1 MTSQITVSDQY
12 TGNVSPG
19 SDHQKNKA
27 QKNKAQRRDLDN
39 ATIVKI
45 SVGPMDNNAYV
56 ITDKATG
63 EALLID
69 AANDAGV
76 LLSLAEQIPGTI
88 RQIVTTHGHPD
99 HWQALD
105 EVRTGLSV
113 PHAVG
118 TDDAEALPVPADRL
132 LADGDTVVVGDLT
145 LDVIGIVGHTRGSV
159 TLALTEHSGRVHLF
173 TGDSLFPG
181 GVGKTWEP
189 GDFEILLNNVDTKL
203 FERYGDDT
211 AVYPGHGI
219 DTSIAAE
226 RPNLPEWRAR
236 GW

>member
-1 MTSQITVSDQY
+1 MTQQITVSDQY
-12 TGNVSPG
+12 TGNVSPEADG
-19 SDHQKNKA
+19 QR
-27 QKNKAQRRDLDN
+27 NKAQRRELDN
-39 ATIVKI
+39 ATVVKI

-63 EALLID
+63 QALLVD

-76 LLSLAEQIPGTI
+76 LLSLAEQLPGTI
-88 RQIVTTHGHPD
+88 GQIVTTHGHPD
-99 HWQALD
+99 HWAALE
-105 EVRTGLSV
+105 EVRTGLDV

-118 TDDAEALPVPADRL
+118 TDDAEALPIEADRL
-132 LADGDTVVVGDLT
+132 LSDGDTVTVGDLV

-159 TLALTEHSGRVHLF
+159 ALALTESSGRVHLF

-189 GDFEILLNNVDTKL
+189 GDFDVLLGDVETRL
-203 FERYGDDT
+203 FGRYGDDT
-211 AVYPGHGI
+211 PVYPGHGV
-219 DTSIAAE
+219 DTSLGAE
-226 RPNLPEWRAR
+226 RPNLPQWRER

>member
-1 MTSQITVSDQY
+1 MNPQITVSDQY
-12 TGNVSPG
+12 TGNVSPDG
-19 SDHQKNKA
+19 DDQQH
-27 QKNKAQRRDLDN
+27 KAQRRDLDN
-39 ATIVKI
+39 ATIVKL

-76 LLSLAEQIPGTI
+76 LLALADQIPGTI
-88 RQIVTTHGHPD
+88 GQIVTTHGHPD
-99 HWQALD
+99 HWLALD
-105 EVRTGLSV
+105 EVRTGLGV

-118 TDDAEALPVPADRL
+118 VEDAEALPITPDRL
-132 LADGDTVVVGDLT
+132 LSHGDTVTVGELT

-159 TLALTEHSGRVHLF
+159 TLALTEDSGRVHLF

-189 GDFEILLNNVDTKL
+189 GDFDILLNDVETRL
-203 FERYGDDT
+203 FDRYGDDT
-211 AVYPGHGI
+211 AVYPGHGV
-219 DTSIAAE
+219 DTSLGAE
-226 RPNLPEWRAR
+226 RANLPEWRAR